1 VKDGVLLL
9 GFGEPED
16 APPEEVAT
24 FLEQIFV
31 ANARLDP
38 SSDPM
43 VVRRRAR
50 AMAAERAPGLA
61 RDYQRVGGSP
71 LNREMAGQARG
82 LGAELA
88 RRGHD
93 VVVRVGMQFTEP
105 DIPGAL
111 VAAAEAGVERL
122 VVLPVYPLAG
132 PSTTMAALDAVRRA
146 LDEIDWTP
154 TVHEI
159 TGWHAH
165 PDYTE
170 LRADGVRDLCAR
182 EGLDLADP
190 GTRLVLAA
198 HGTPLRYLRDGSR
211 YDTYV
216 REHGRRLAAALDAE
230 HYVLGFQNHDSR
242 PGVEWTGPDLDQ
254 VIGGLD
260 AARLVVVPVSFM
272 QEQSET
278 LVDLDLELKAAADA
292 RGQSF
297 HRVPIPHDDP
307 RFAGVL
313 ADLVTAAL
321 GRGAG
326 EQGALSRC
334 RCRPGARCLVQEAT
348 GTAGPGRSAR

>member
-1 VKDGVLLL
+1 VKDGALLL

-16 APPEEVAT
+16 ATPEEVAH
-24 FLEQIFV
+24 FLERIFL

-38 SSDPM
+38 SSDPA

-50 AMAAERAPGLA
+50 AMAVERAPGLA
-61 RDYQRVGGSP
+61 RDYQRIGGSP
-71 LNREMAGQARG
+71 LNRQMAGQARA
-82 LGAELA
+82 LEAELV

-105 DIPGAL
+105 EIPGAL
-111 VAAAEAGVERL
+111 AAAAGDGIGRL
-122 VVLPVYPLAG
+122 VVLPVYPIAG

-146 LDEIDWTP
+146 LGEMDWAP

-165 PDYTE
+165 PDYTA

-182 EGLDLADP
+182 EGLDLAEP
-190 GTRLVLAA
+190 GTRLVVAA
-198 HGTPLRYLRDGSR
+198 HGTPLRYLRDGSQ
-211 YDTYV
+211 YDAYV
-216 REHGRRLAAALDAE
+216 REHGRCLAAALETE
-230 HYVLGFQNHDSR
+230 HYVLGFQNHDNR
-242 PGVEWTGPDLDQ
+242 PGVEWTGPALDP
-254 VIGGLD
+254 VIAGLE
-260 AARLVVVPVSFM
+260 ASRLVVVPVSFM

-292 RGQSF
+292 RGHAF
-297 HRVPIPHDDP
+297 HRVPIPHDDA

-321 GRGAG
+321 GRAAG
-326 EQGALSRC
+326 DEEALSPC
-334 RCRPGARCLVQEAT
+334 RCRPGARCLAQVAT
-348 GTAGPGRSAR
+348 GTTGARRSPR